1 MDDNPNVPNKVE
13 TVQRCLDETQNWSQY
28 SSLPLDDGKKT
39 SPNHSNKQLANLR
52 VFPLCLSGWFYFIYF
67 IKKMLQL
74 FEGHI
79 KTETFYYGFFN
90 CVYDFNWILCT
101 AFIVLPIS
109 KTQRFSTISYF
120 LNYDNVKT
128 EIHQPLQYVFYEKIY
143 YCFKNDGWPSEI
155 ICILKC
161 FPSFIDLHRQKVSV
175 KWARY
180 FIPEI

>member
-1 MDDNPNVPNKVE
+1 MVDFI
-13 TVQRCLDETQNWSQY
+13 
-28 SSLPLDDGKKT
+28 SLLLKRK
-39 SPNHSNKQLANLR
+39 L
-52 VFPLCLSGWFYFIYF
+52 
-67 IKKMLQL
+67 LQL
-74 FEGHI
+74 FESHI
-79 KTETFYYGFFN
+79 KTETFYYGIFN
-90 CVYDFNWILCT
+90 CVYDFNLIECT
-101 AFIVLPIS
+101 YFIVLAIS

>member
-1 MDDNPNVPNKVE
+1 MA
-13 TVQRCLDETQNWSQY
+13 
-28 SSLPLDDGKKT
+28 SSI
-39 SPNHSNKQLANLR
+39 
-52 VFPLCLSGWFYFIYF
+52 VFMTLIEFMYR
-67 IKKMLQL
+67 
-74 FEGHI
+74 
-79 KTETFYYGFFN
+79 
-90 CVYDFNWILCT
+90 
-101 AFIVLPIS
+101 FIVLPIS

-155 ICILKC
+155 IGILKC